1 MGIGCFPPKRL
12 QFRKNHRAVCRQSI
26 EEPAES
32 AAGQIL
38 TYLLLWIIV
47 RSCAE
52 SREAVAAL
60 RRRPAGPKRLSM
72 AQQRQP
78 REDAHDR
85 ASNAKVTNH

>member
-1 MGIGCFPPKRL
+1 MGIGCFPLKRL
-12 QFRKNHRAVCRQSI
+12 QFRKNLRAVRRQGM
-26 EEPAES
+26 EERAVT
-32 AAGQIL
+32 AAGPTL

-52 SREAVAAL
+52 SREAVEAL
-60 RRRPAGPKRLSM
+60 RGRPAGPKRLSM